1 MSTREKAYYMIDRLN
16 EEQLNAL
23 VTFLSGFLPDEPI
36 TKTKKKSAAD
46 LCGIFHD
53 VADPEKAALEK
64 TAWEQAA
71 IDKHIRIS
79 EESANED
86 T

>member
-23 VTFLSGFLPDEPI
+23 VTFLSGFLPDEQM
-36 TKTKKKSAAD
+36 TKKKSAAD

-71 IDKHIRIS
+71 IEKHIRIS